1 MKTNKKRT
9 AVIAVLLAVTVLT
22 GVIVTSFASTKLTS
36 YTDVKAGYWGEEAIA
51 ALTKGGLVK
60 GYGGNKFGP
69 SDPLNIDQM
78 ATIICNALGYPSGT
92 KNGYWAYDAVEHCI
106 DIKVLPSQGEITS
119 ANYSVPCTRELAVY
133 MFVKAFGVANEGTTY
148 RYIDGS
154 LITEYIPDWG
164 YVSDEYR
171 TEVLN
176 AYRYGIIEG
185 VDSDHNFKPKATIT
199 RAEIATIC
207 YRTGHTTAA
216 TVATTTTE
224 VTKTNE
230 ELFEEIKNWGIWD
243 YEEETSLKTLTAK
256 DEKYGK
262 LQVILNTNAG
272 VISVKAK
279 ERNGGFYYD
288 ARQLT
293 LRVLQTI
300 FPTHS
305 ADAYD
310 AFKGMMLEELYEYGG
325 SQYASAIRWY
335 DGRCLKMEMNGIYPG
350 IGYTIDIYKLN
361 DVNAYNILMKST
373 TATVHRDVDFY
384 IGTKEDA
391 HTTYEYDK
399 W

>member
-92 KNGYWAYDAVEHCI
+92 KNGYWAYNAVEHCI

-133 MFVKAFGVANEGTTY
+133 MFVEAFGVANGTSY
-148 RYIDGS
+148 RYIDFS
-154 LITEYIPDWG
+154 RVQEYIPDFG
-164 YVSDEYR
+164 YISDDYWPD
-171 TEVLN
+171 VFK
-176 AYRYGIIEG
+176 AYSYGIIEG
-185 VDSDHNFKPKATIT
+185 VDSAHNFKPKDTIT

-243 YEEETSLKTLTAK
+243 YREINNTLELTAK

-262 LQVILNTNAG
+262 LQVILHTHSG
-272 VISVKAK
+272 VLSIEAD
-279 ERNGGFYYD
+279 ERDGAFYYD

-293 LRVLQTI
+293 LRVLQAA

-325 SQYASAIRWY
+325 SEYSSVIRWY

-361 DVNAYNILMKST
+361 DIDAYNILMKST
-373 TATVHRDVDFY
+373 SATVHRAVDFY
-384 IGTKEDA
+384 IGTKEKA